1 MTDILNAIKN
11 EIKNAID
18 KDDFKT
24 VDFLCKQWKEIKDYR
39 KPVVIA
45 SENMYSTFK
54 INDKYD
60 TISFYGAESQS
71 NSSDV
76 IKFN

>member
-39 KPVVIA
+39 KPVVITP
-45 SENMYSTFK
+45 EYMYNK

-60 TISFYGAESQS
+60 TITFYGAESQS